1 MSRNNCCKSCASF
14 KHRLICARCDSRVD
28 SSLPRFASC
37 GQCPPRLKM
46 DSHSSG
52 HAPLSTIEMTPPKTP
67 ATSWPLVPNSA
78 STKTP
83 VDPVCL
89 SPHQQPLSVPVL
101 AAEPDWRCRLSAELR
116 LQRTCCLHF
125 AAATNKLST
134 MALRVFSASAILA
147 PIGSVTNSSQSESS
161 KKHNR
166 GSEAVF
172 SRSANVFMS
181 NSSRANHR
189 FRHLTL
195 RLRMMRYVKCQMSG
209 KQRHVLALAICL
221 QY

>member
-1 MSRNNCCKSCASF
+1 MKQ
-14 KHRLICARCDSRVD
+14 LLQVARVIQTSVD
-28 SSLPRFASC
+28 MRAMRFAC
-37 GQCPPRLKM
+37 RII
-46 DSHSSG
+46 
-52 HAPLSTIEMTPPKTP
+52 ASTIRIMRSMSSSAENGFTFFRSRTTFDDRNDATKTKLQ
-67 ATSWPLVPNSA
+67 PLVPNSA
-78 STKTP
+78 SP

-101 AAEPDWRCRLSAELR
+101 AAEPDWRCRLSAEWR

-161 KKHNR
+161 KKRNR